1 MEWENTKLILDEFG
15 KQFID
20 AYRSGLD
27 AKNANAS
34 RDLYNSLNFEIK
46 IGERNISLDI
56 LLNDYWKYLEYGCKG
71 TETSYPEAYYP
82 AHFPPTSAIE
92 EWIKIKPV
100 IPEKREGEKLP
111 TQKQLAF
118 LIARSIYNQGIEP
131 RFIFRDAGDTVWE
144 QLKDALEE
152 AITKDVKNNIKEVFK
167 IFDFRENKYL
177 KK

>member
-20 AYRSGLD
+20 AYRAGLD

-34 RDLYNSLNFEIK
+34 RDLYNSLDFEIK
-46 IGERNISLDI
+46 IGDQNISLDI
-56 LLNDYWKYLEYGCKG
+56 ELNDYWKYLEYGCKG
-71 TETSYPEAYYP
+71 EETSYPEAYYP

-100 IPEKREGEKLP
+100 IPEQRNGKLP

-118 LIARSIYNQGIEP
+118 LIARSIHKQGIEP
-131 RFIFRDAGDTVWE
+131 RFIFRDAGDSVWE

-152 AITKDVKNNIKEVFK
+152 AITKGVNNSIKEIFK
-167 IFDFRENKYL
+167 IFDFRE

>member
-1 MEWENTKLILDEFG
+1 MEWKNTKLVLDEFG

-34 RDLYNSLNFEIK
+34 RVLYNSLNFEVK
-46 IGERNISLDI
+46 MGKQSISLDI
-56 LLNDYWKYLEYGCKG
+56 MLNDYWKYLEYGCKG
-71 TETSYPEAYYP
+71 TKTSYPDAYYP

-100 IPEKREGEKLP
+100 IPEQRNGKLP

-118 LIARSIYNQGIEP
+118 LIARSINKKGIEP
-131 RFIFRDAGDTVWE
+131 RFIFRDSVDDVWE
-144 QLKDALEE
+144 QLKDALNE
-152 AITKDVKNNIKEVFK
+152 AIEKDVENNIKEINYL
-167 IFDFRENKYL
+167 IF
-177 KK
+177 

>member
-1 MEWENTKLILDEFG
+1 MEWKNTKLVLDEFG

-34 RDLYNSLNFEIK
+34 RDLYNSLNFEVK
-46 IGERNISLDI
+46 IGKQSINLDI

-82 AHFPPTSAIE
+82 AHFPPTKAIE

-100 IPEKREGEKLP
+100 IPEQRNGKLP

-118 LIARSIYNQGIEP
+118 LIARSINRKGIEP
-131 RFIFRDAGDTVWE
+131 RFIFRDSVDDVWE
-144 QLKDALEE
+144 QLKDALNE
-152 AITKDVKNNIKEVFK
+152 AIEKDVENNIKEINYL
-167 IFDFRENKYL
+167 IF
-177 KK
+177 

>member
-34 RDLYNSLNFEIK
+34 RDLYNSLNFEVK
-46 IGERNISLDI
+46 IGEQTISLDI
-56 LLNDYWKYLEYGCKG
+56 ELNDYWKYLEYGRKG
-71 TETSYPEAYYP
+71 EETSYPEAYYP

-92 EWIKIKPV
+92 EWIQIKPV
-100 IPEKREGEKLP
+100 IPEQRNGKLP

-118 LIARSIYNQGIEP
+118 LIARSIYEQGIEP
-131 RFIFRDAGDTVWE
+131 RFIFRDAGDSVWE

-152 AITKDVKNNIKEVFK
+152 AITKDVNNNIKEVFK

>member
-1 MEWENTKLILDEFG
+1 MEWKNTKLILDEFG

-27 AKNANAS
+27 EKNANAS

-46 IGERNISLDI
+46 IGEQSISLDI

-92 EWIKIKPV
+92 EWIRIKPV
-100 IPEKREGEKLP
+100 IPDQRNGKLP

-131 RFIFRDAGDTVWE
+131 RFIFRDAGESIWE
-144 QLKDALEE
+144 QLKDALDE
-152 AITKDVKNNIKEVFK
+152 AIEKDVESNIKEINK
-167 IFDFRENKYL
+167 IFDFR
-177 KK
+177 

>member
-1 MEWENTKLILDEFG
+1 MEWKNTKLVLDEFG

-34 RDLYNSLNFEIK
+34 KGLYNSLNFEVK
-46 IGERNISLDI
+46 IGKQSINLDI

-71 TETSYPEAYYP
+71 METSYPDAYYP
-82 AHFPPTSAIE
+82 AHFPPTKAIE

-100 IPEKREGEKLP
+100 IPEQRNGKLP

-118 LIARSIYNQGIEP
+118 LIARSINRKGIEP
-131 RFIFRDAGDTVWE
+131 RFIFRDAVDDVWE
-144 QLKDALEE
+144 QLKDALNE
-152 AITKDVKNNIKEVFK
+152 AIEKDVENNIKEINYL
-167 IFDFRENKYL
+167 IF
-177 KK
+177 

>member
-1 MEWENTKLILDEFG
+1 MEWKNTKLVLDEFG

-34 RDLYNSLNFEIK
+34 KGLYNSLNFEVK
-46 IGERNISLDI
+46 IGKQSINLDI

-71 TETSYPEAYYP
+71 TETSYPDAYYP
-82 AHFPPTSAIE
+82 AHFPPTKAIE

-100 IPEKREGEKLP
+100 IPEQRNGKLP

-118 LIARSIYNQGIEP
+118 LIARSIYRKGIEP
-131 RFIFRDAGDTVWE
+131 RFIFRDAVDDIWE
-144 QLKDALEE
+144 QLKDALNE
-152 AITKDVKNNIKEVFK
+152 AIEKDVENNIKEINYL
-167 IFDFRENKYL
+167 IF
-177 KK
+177 

>member
-1 MEWENTKLILDEFG
+1 MEWKNTKLVLDTFG

-46 IGERNISLDI
+46 TGKQSISLDI

-82 AHFPPTSAIE
+82 AHFPPTKAIE

-100 IPEKREGEKLP
+100 IPEQRNGKLP
-111 TQKQLAF
+111 TQKQLAY
-118 LIARSIYNQGIEP
+118 LISRSIYQKGIEP
-131 RFIFRDAGDTVWE
+131 RFIFRDSVDDIWE
-144 QLKDALEE
+144 QLKDALNE
-152 AITKDVKNNIKEVFK
+152 AIEKDVENNIKEINYL
-167 IFDFRENKYL
+167 IF
-177 KK
+177 